1 MTWRPNP
8 QPPCPCCGPEL
19 AETKQSRP
27 WLSEWERAMYWPDVD
42 AEPIGDS
49 LPHRDVGEWIER
61 TDPAPVEEPR
71 FEPYQW
77 TEAEAAAKREWTA
90 AQPRPSFIDRIRN
103 ATNRKRK

>member
-1 MTWRPNP
+1 MTWYPAP

-19 AETKQSRP
+19 AETKAKP

-42 AEPIGDS
+42 AETIGNR
-49 LPHRDVGEWIER
+49 LPDAELRQQIED

-103 ATNRKRK
+103 ATRRNT